1 MGPELD
7 LYLLPEDKGLKITTM
22 GRETE
27 REGRVEIVEESPLQ
41 VSHPGSSVARVRK
54 APDQTPGRRHREHE
68 EGAKED
74 EQSGK
79 QCPLFTVARQNLTD
93 AADREDTLFSC
104 VCDGRHVSPAGT
116 AVS

>member
-41 VSHPGSSVARVRK
+41 VSHPGSSEARVRK
-54 APDQTPGRRHREHE
+54 APDQNPGRRHREHE

-79 QCPLFTVARQNLTD
+79 QCLLFTVARQN
-93 AADREDTLFSC
+93 
-104 VCDGRHVSPAGT
+104 
-116 AVS
+116 